1 MKWANNRIIT
11 CISVRLSIEN
21 ASITQSTDYK
31 HKGLSESDLDPFA
44 LPTPFVGGFP
54 YELHLQLQININKL
68 LMANGIKW
76 RKCQLLILC
85 R

>member
-31 HKGLSESDLDPFA
+31 HKGLSVSDLDPFA

-54 YELHLQLQININKL
+54 YELQ
-68 LMANGIKW
+68 APNGEW
-76 RKCQLLILC
+76 N
-85 R
+85 